1 MDAQSN
7 SRPASSW
14 RGQGERS
21 VRELAAAATSSF
33 SEHLAQSRPDLL
45 PFGQAGLTGAGL
57 NGAVPQTPHATTI
70 LAMTFGG
77 GVLMAG
83 DRRATMGTMIASR
96 HIEKVFP
103 ADDYSVLGIAGTA
116 GLAID
121 ITKLFRVELEHYEKI
136 EGTTLSLEGK
146 ANRLGAMVRGN
157 LPMALQG
164 LAVMPLFAGYD
175 LASAQGRLFSYD
187 LTGGR
192 YEELEHYS
200 VGSGS
205 VFARGAMKKL
215 WKPGLSEA
223 ESIRVSIA
231 ALFDAADDD
240 SATGGPDVAR
250 KLWPIVYTVT
260 RNGSRKVTEPELGE
274 VVASVLAERAELGR
288 EA

>member
-1 MDAQSN
+1 MQYRN
-7 SRPASSW
+7 
-14 RGQGERS
+14 QGEQV
-21 VRELAAAATSSF
+21 VRDLAAAATSSF
-33 SEHLAQSRPDLL
+33 TEHLAQSRPELL
-45 PFGQAGLTGAGL
+45 PFGQNLPAGAS
-57 NGAVPQTPHATTI
+57 PQTPHATTI
-70 LAMTFGG
+70 VALTFAG

-103 ADDYSVLGIAGTA
+103 ADQYSVLGIAGTA

-121 ITKLFRVELEHYEKI
+121 ITKLFQVELEHYEKI

-164 LAVMPLFAGYD
+164 LAVVPLFAGYD
-175 LASAQGRLFSYD
+175 KALSVGRLFSYD
-187 LTGGR
+187 VTGGR
-192 YEELEHYS
+192 YEELEHHS

-215 WKPGLSEA
+215 WKPGLTEEEA
-223 ESIRVSIA
+223 IRVAIE

-240 SATGGPDVAR
+240 SATGGPDLVR
-250 KLWPIVYTVT
+250 GLWPVVYTVT
-260 RNGSRKVTEPELGE
+260 GSGARKIPGAELGTIVE
-274 VVASVLAERAELGR
+274 AVVAHRAELGR